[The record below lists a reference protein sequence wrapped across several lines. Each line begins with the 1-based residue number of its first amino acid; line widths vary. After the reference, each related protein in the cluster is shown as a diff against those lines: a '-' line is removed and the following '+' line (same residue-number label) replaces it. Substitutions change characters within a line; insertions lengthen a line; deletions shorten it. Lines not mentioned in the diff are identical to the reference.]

1 MAAWSGFTDEE
12 LSKLKDAAEDQL
24 KLTMES
30 NKIPPKKEQR
40 KTRPQTNKKSHHAAT
55 ATAPTRKEQPA
66 EIKKTSVP
74 MVGTTSF

>member
-12 LSKLKDAAEDQL
+12 LSKLKDATEDQL
-24 KLTMES
+24 KPTMES
-30 NKIPPKKEQR
+30 IKILSKKEQR
-40 KTRPQTNKKSHHAAT
+40 KVRPQTNRKNHTAT
-55 ATAPTRKEQPA
+55 ATVPTRKEQPA

>member
-24 KLTMES
+24 KSTMES
-30 NKIPPKKEQR
+30 NKILSKKEQR
-40 KTRPQTNKKSHHAAT
+40 KVRPQTNKKNNAAT
-55 ATAPTRKEQPA
+55 ATVPTRKVQQVEM
-66 EIKKTSVP
+66 KKTSVP